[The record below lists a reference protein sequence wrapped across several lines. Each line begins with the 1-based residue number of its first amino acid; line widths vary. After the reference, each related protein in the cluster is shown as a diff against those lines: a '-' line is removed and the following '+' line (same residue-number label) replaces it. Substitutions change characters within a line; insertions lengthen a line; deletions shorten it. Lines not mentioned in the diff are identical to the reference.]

1 MNEYD
6 DLPTKGYVV
15 IRCRDGVIVA
25 KMLSFPECDRAL
37 MYRRGNTVS
46 FSPILPE
53 EIIGTP
59 TLITKILERAGY
71 RIEYSSDK
79 LVS

>member
-6 DLPTKGYVV
+6 DLPKKGYVV
-15 IRCRDGVIVA
+15 IRCQDGVIVA
-25 KMLSFPECDRAL
+25 KMRSFPECDRAL

-59 TLITKILERAGY
+59 TLFTKILERAGY
-71 RIEYSSDK
+71 RIEHCSDK